1 MATDPDVPPGL
12 GDVKAHVYAQGGCE
26 HEWRSFK
33 YARLYTNAFVME
45 GNKLLLGFKKRGF
58 GAGLY
63 NGFGGKV
70 EPGETPAQ
78 AARRELQEEAGIDAP
93 LEYVGTLF
101 FVVNGTDW
109 AFDVRIYAAREHVGI
124 PTESDEMKP
133 GWFSLADDS
142 VYARRLN
149 VPSDSDADSTVPAVP
164 NTADLPCIPYGR
176 MWADD
181 IHWLPQLIRGERF
194 VGRADFDEGNVM
206 RRYWFGSVSD
216 ATRGDPGAM

>member
-1 MATDPDVPPGL
+1 MVTNLDVPPGL
-12 GDVKAHVYAQGGCE
+12 GDVKAHVYAQAGNE
-26 HEWRSFK
+26 HEWRPIGHT
-33 YARLYTNAFVME
+33 RLYTNAFVIE

-101 FVVNGTDW
+101 FLVAGTDW
-109 AFDVRIYAAREHVGI
+109 AFDIRIYAAREHVGV
-124 PTESDEMKP
+124 PTESDEMRP
-133 GWFSLADDS
+133 EWFSLSDDS
-142 VYARRLN
+142 LYARGS
-149 VPSDSDADSTVPAVP
+149 VPPPAP
-164 NTADLPCIPYGR
+164 GTDLPHIPYDQ

-181 IHWLPQLIRGERF
+181 IYWLPNLVRGERF
-194 VGRADFDEGNVM
+194 VGRADFDEKNVM
-206 RRYWFGSVSD
+206 KRYWFGRLSGPES
-216 ATRGDPGAM
+216 G